1 MRALLPAILV
11 TASVCGWAP
20 AAMALERTDA
30 YQGLGSWIDRYDSAA
45 WTQPEKTIRALAR
58 RGVRTVFLQ
67 TANASHRDALP
78 SLRTLGRFVDSAQR
92 ERVRIVAWYAPDLCH
107 LGRDERRSLAAIRFR
122 SSRGARFDSFALDI
136 ESACV
141 HPARQRSRRLLLLS
155 RRLRRAVGGRYPL
168 AAIIPS
174 PRGMELRAERY
185 WPHFPFSGLHRY
197 YDAFVLMTYFTYRA
211 DGPEDVEKFVSRDI
225 EILRRET
232 NDPGVAIHSIG
243 GEAQRATTADVR
255 GFVAAVHN
263 ANVPG
268 VSLYDAS
275 TTTPAMWRL
284 LRRFA
289 SSEWLKG
296 DASSPRQRLRQPV
309 TGLLDYLRSVFLPQ
323 LRRERRR

>member
-1 MRALLPAILV
+1 MRALLTAVLV
-11 TASVCGWAP
+11 AGGVCGWVP
-20 AAMALERTDA
+20 AAMALDRSAA
-30 YQGLGSWIDRYDSAA
+30 YQGLGSWIDRYDSVA
-45 WTQPEKTIRALAR
+45 WVQPEKTIRALAG

-78 SLRTLGRFVDSAQR
+78 SPSTLGRFVDSAHR

-122 SSRGARFDSFALDI
+122 SSHGTRFDSFALDI

-141 HPARQRSRRLLLLS
+141 HPARHRSKRLLRLS
-155 RRLRRAVGGRYPL
+155 RRLRRAVGSRYPL

-174 PRGMELRAERY
+174 PRGMQLRAERY
-185 WPHFPFSGLHRY
+185 WPRFPFSGLHRY

-211 DGPEDVEKFVSRDI
+211 DGPEDVEKFTRQDI
-225 EILRRET
+225 AILRRET
-232 NDPGVAIHSIG
+232 DDPGVAIHSIG

-284 LRRFA
+284 LRRAVSSERLNGGA
-289 SSEWLKG
+289 SSTPE
-296 DASSPRQRLRQPV
+296 RLRQPM
-309 TGLLDYLRSVFLPQ
+309 TRLLDFLRSVFSRQ
-323 LRRERRR
+323 

>member
-1 MRALLPAILV
+1 MRALPAAILV
-11 TASVCGWAP
+11 AASVCGWAP
-20 AAMALERTDA
+20 AAMALDRTDA

-45 WTQPEKTIRALAR
+45 WAQPEKTIRALAR

-78 SLRTLGRFVDSAQR
+78 SLKPLGRFVDSAQR

-122 SSRGARFDSFALDI
+122 SSHGARFDSFALDI

-141 HPARQRSRRLLLLS
+141 HPARLRSRRLLLLS
-155 RRLRRAVGGRYPL
+155 RRLRRAVGSRYPL

-185 WPHFPFSGLHRY
+185 WPHFPFAGLHRH
-197 YDAFVLMTYFTYRA
+197 YDVFVLMTYFTYRA
-211 DGPEDVEKFVSRDI
+211 DGPEDVEKFTRRDI
-225 EILRRET
+225 AILRRET
-232 NDPGVAIHSIG
+232 DDPRVAIHSIG

-268 VSLYDAS
+268 ASLYDAS

-284 LRRFA
+284 LRRA
-289 SSEWLKG
+289 VSSQRLKG
-296 DASSPRQRLRQPV
+296 GAGRAPQRLQQPL
-309 TGLLDYLRSVFLPQ
+309 TGLLDYLRSVFSRQ
-323 LRRERRR
+323 QRR